1 MLHSLAKSEM
11 RRQEIRK
18 QLQETDQEVM
28 EWLRVFSVSLYFA
41 MVKIPVT
48 ITISAD
54 LYNNE

>member
-28 EWLRVFSVSLYFA
+28 EWLRVFSVSFFERRLIYTLQWQKLLA
-41 MVKIPVT
+41 
-48 ITISAD
+48 
-54 LYNNE
+54 LQ